1 MRDLRKCFCILLTI
15 GLFVAARDILSAASR
30 SSSEKAA
37 PSFEL
42 PSISLTPGIEFP
54 LETGKDLLG
63 LLGAAADLSA
73 VMPLP
78 FLPILSVDGGVSYS
92 FIPVRAETSLS
103 LISAGLGAGL
113 HFELTPQLIV
123 QVSVTGGG
131 YFGFF
136 NGSLLDPEGIPYES
150 QSGFGPYLQAGAGIA
165 YYLWPS
171 LSIGVGGAYAQYFGL
186 TQGLRVELGTSF
198 HLSGLSRKLA
208 LSSTSFESVFPVL
221 HKSYNATPL
230 GKTTIR
236 NGERFPLKNVEVSL
250 YVKELMDTPKTC
262 ATVERLAPGESRT
275 VDLYALFADR
285 ILGVREDANMAV
297 ELAIDYTL
305 NGRKQRRTVTEALRL
320 YNRNALTWD
329 DDRKAAG
336 FISAKDQE
344 VLRVSKLVAG
354 VVRKEGPASVDL
366 TMRIGMGMLEAMSA
380 YRISYVRDPNTPTY
394 EAASKNAS
402 VIDFLQFPNQTLKL
416 RGGDCDD
423 LSILYASLLESVGIE
438 TAFITVPGHI
448 FAAFALDMKPQE
460 AKRVFLD
467 ERELI
472 VQDGKVWIPVEI
484 TMVGNRFLN
493 AWQTGAREWNEN
505 AASGQA
511 RLFPIHAA
519 WETYQTAGTPADVGE
534 VDELDGA
541 AFTLRYKKELAAFIQ
556 RELNPQIERIKQAM
570 GNKPDNKLSNRI
582 GVLYVRYGMVEEAE
596 SIFTKILKS
605 EQYGPTLVN
614 LGNINLLRGDYEKAL
629 PLYES
634 ALQKDSESPGALLG
648 LTRAN
653 HELGRQALA
662 NQFLAELKSQDP
674 ETAAKYASIGS
685 AEQVARAED
694 AETLNSRMYWM
705 DEE

>member
-1 MRDLRKCFCILLTI
+1 MLNLRKCFWAFLTI
-15 GLFVAARDILSAASR
+15 GFFVAAWDTLSAESR
-30 SSSEKAA
+30 PSSEKAA
-37 PSFEL
+37 SAFEL

-54 LETGKDLLG
+54 LETGKNLLG
-63 LLGAAADLSA
+63 LLGAAVDVSA

-78 FLPILSVDGGVSYS
+78 SLPIISVDGGISYS

-103 LISAGLGAGL
+103 LISAGVGAGL
-113 HFELTPQLIV
+113 HFEMTPQLIA
-123 QVSVTGGG
+123 QASVTGGG

-136 NGSLLDPEGIPYES
+136 NGSLLDPEGVPYES
-150 QSGFGPYLQAGAGIA
+150 QSGFGPYLQAAAGIS
-165 YYLWPS
+165 YYLWPF

-208 LSSTSFESVFPVL
+208 LSNTSLESVFPVL
-221 HKSYNATPL
+221 HKSYNVIPL

-262 ATVERLAPGESRT
+262 ATVEQLKPGESRS

-285 ILGVREDANMAV
+285 ILGVREDSDMAV

-305 NGRKQRRTVTEALRL
+305 NGRRQRKTVTDALRL

-336 FISAKDQE
+336 FVSAKDQD

-402 VIDFLQFPNQTLKL
+402 VVDFLQFPNQTLRL

-448 FAAFALDMKPQE
+448 FAAFALEMKPQE
-460 AKRVFLD
+460 AKKVFLD

-472 VQDGKVWIPVEI
+472 VQDGKAWVPVEI
-484 TMVGNRFLN
+484 TMVGNSFQN
-493 AWQTGAREWNEN
+493 AWQAGAREWYDN
-505 AASGQA
+505 AASAQA
-511 RLFPIHAA
+511 HLYPIHAA
-519 WETYQTAGTPADVGE
+519 WETYETAGTPADVGA
-534 VDELDGA
+534 VDDLDGA
-541 AFTLRYKKELAAFIQ
+541 AFTLRYKQELAAFIE
-556 RELNPQIERIKQAM
+556 RELHPQIERIKQAM
-570 GNKPDNKLSNRI
+570 GNKPESKLLNRI
-582 GVLYVRYGMVEEAE
+582 GVLYVRYGMVEQAE
-596 SIFTKILKS
+596 SVFKKILES
-605 EQYGPTLVN
+605 EQYGPTLIN

-629 PLYES
+629 PLFES
-634 ALQKDSESPGALLG
+634 ALRKGPQSPGALLG
-648 LTRAN
+648 LARAN

-674 ETAAKYASIGS
+674 DTAAKYASIGS
-685 AEQVARAED
+685 VEQTAKAEEY
-694 AETLNSRMYWM
+694 ETLNSSVYWV